1 MLISTQILIFIL
13 LDGVVSYSMK
23 QGEKRGAEVDFY
35 DFTYDGIISPHHLSD
50 GLGQLTDG
58 EMGDTNFRLDPQDL
72 GMKGYEW
79 VGWKNDT
86 LEDPGPVTITFK
98 FDTVRNFTSM
108 KLFCNNYFTKDVR
121 VFRVAVVYYSI
132 GGQYFKKKKD
142 KFNFIRDTVVEY
154 ARYVQIKLDHIIARF
169 IKIELYFDAKWILI
183 SEVQFDSG
191 RFTDVY
197 INSAPDKTGFEDS
210 SKGIR
215 HHVKTVLMSR
225 AT

>member
-1 MLISTQILIFIL
+1 MLSAETAHSVVSINKVVSSLA
-13 LDGVVSYSMK
+13 DGVVSYNMK

-35 DFTYDGIISPHHLSD
+35 DFSYDGIITPDYLSD

-58 EMGDTNFRLDPQDL
+58 EIGDTNFRLDPQDL

-86 LEDPGPVTITFK
+86 LVDPGPVTIVFK
-98 FDTVRNFTSM
+98 FDTVRKFKSM
-108 KLFCNNYFTKDVR
+108 KLFCNNYFSKDVR
-121 VFRVAVVYYSI
+121 VFHVAVVYYSI
-132 GGQYFKKKKD
+132 GGQYFTKKKD

-154 ARYVQIKLDHIIARF
+154 ARYVQIRLDGIVARF

-191 RFTDVY
+191 KYKYKWASTWQNLQKDLGPVVQ
-197 INSAPDKTGFEDS
+197 S
-210 SKGIR
+210 
-215 HHVKTVLMSR
+215 
-225 AT
+225 